1 MGELHPNRLGLGV
14 RALILTPAQ
23 VTAPPAGA
31 AAEGG
36 AEVPTLTLD
45 ESETVDDT
53 TKVERP
59 TLTHKDP

>member
-1 MGELHPNRLGLGV
+1 M
-14 RALILTPAQ
+14 
-23 VTAPPAGA
+23 TAPPAGA
-31 AAEGG
+31 AAAAGAAGAAGGAEGG

-59 TLTHKDP
+59 TRTTHKDPQTTP

>member
-1 MGELHPNRLGLGV
+1 M
-14 RALILTPAQ
+14 
-23 VTAPPAGA
+23 TAPPAGA

-59 TLTHKDP
+59 TRTHKDPQTTP